1 MKSKG
6 VIVSGYFNPIH
17 IGHIE
22 YFSKAKEFGDML
34 IVIINN
40 DFQRQLKGSKEF
52 MLENE
57 RLKIVSHIDLVD
69 KVILSID
76 KTTSVIETLKK
87 VHKEYSQ
94 EFDLIFANGGDQLNN
109 SIPERNICQIL
120 NIKLLDNLG
129 EKIQSSS
136 WLINKNNNEN

>member
-17 IGHIE
+17 IGHLE
-22 YFSKAKEFGDML
+22 YFSKAKEFGDIL

-69 KVILSID
+69 KVFLSID

-87 VHKEYSQ
+87 VHKEHSQ

-109 SIPERNICQIL
+109 SIPERNICQTL
-120 NIKLLDNLG
+120 KIKLLDNLG